1 MLYAHNQFYTNKLL
15 IEKNLNV
22 CKYIDRFFVLAAI
35 VNTIRWSERHCST
48 VFENLAFCVCV
59 MYLPDILN
67 CIFADFKTVHY
78 IFNTFVLFIYKNFH
92 I

>member
-35 VNTIRWSERHCST
+35 VNTIR
-48 VFENLAFCVCV
+48 
-59 MYLPDILN
+59 
-67 CIFADFKTVHY
+67 
-78 IFNTFVLFIYKNFH
+78 
-92 I
+92 